1 MHAIAARRHGGQKLD
16 ETEPAFLILPIIPPL
31 KVHLP
36 NRYKTMTKRKAESNE
51 TAAAI
56 ADVASATLPAGTSRL
71 DDLIGLSLRR
81 AESAASEH
89 LAAQL
94 NAHDST
100 PTRMMA
106 LMIVA
111 ERPGLKLVD
120 LARALGIARS
130 GAVVLVDELENRGQ
144 VKRRPMPGDRRAHS
158 LVSTP
163 RGLKALEKLVDVAKT
178 ADEKVFETLGPRD
191 RQTLLKLLSKLAPL
205 PA

>member
-1 MHAIAARRHGGQKLD
+1 MS
-16 ETEPAFLILPIIPPL
+16 
-31 KVHLP
+31 
-36 NRYKTMTKRKAESNE
+36 KRKAE
-51 TAAAI
+51 AAANEA
-56 ADVASATLPAGTSRL
+56 ADLQAGEMPAGTSRL

-81 AESAASEH
+81 AESVASEE

-158 LVSTP
+158 LVATP
-163 RGLKALEKLVDVAKT
+163 RGQGL
-178 ADEKVFETLGPRD
+178 R
-191 RQTLLKLLSKLAPL
+191 RQGLRSAG
-205 PA
+205 AA

>member
-1 MHAIAARRHGGQKLD
+1 MS
-16 ETEPAFLILPIIPPL
+16 
-31 KVHLP
+31 
-36 NRYKTMTKRKAESNE
+36 KRKAE
-51 TAAAI
+51 AAANEA
-56 ADVASATLPAGTSRL
+56 ADLQAGEMPAGTSRL
-71 DDLIGLSLRR
+71 DELLGLSLRR
-81 AESAASEH
+81 AESAASEV

-158 LVSTP
+158 LVATP
-163 RGLKALEKLVDVAKT
+163 RGLKVLEKLVDVAK
-178 ADEKVFETLGPRD
+178 ASDDKVFEVLGPRD
-191 RQTLLKLLSKLAPL
+191 RQTLLKLLSKIAPL
-205 PA
+205 PAA

>member
-1 MHAIAARRHGGQKLD
+1 MGVESIHSPRRYDIMSKKKTESPAETNDSIAAD
-16 ETEPAFLILPIIPPL
+16 
-31 KVHLP
+31 
-36 NRYKTMTKRKAESNE
+36 
-51 TAAAI
+51 
-56 ADVASATLPAGTSRL
+56 LPAGSSRIDEL
-71 DDLIGLSLRR
+71 LGLSLRR
-81 AESAASEH
+81 AESAVSDV
-89 LAAQL
+89 LSAQL
-94 NAHDST
+94 NAHDCT

-158 LVSTP
+158 LVATP
-163 RGLKALEKLVDVAKT
+163 RGLKTLEKLVDVAKA
-178 ADEKVFETLGPRD
+178 ADEQVFSALGVRD
-191 RQTLLKLLSKLAPL
+191 RQALSKLISKIAPI